1 MQQIVSVGYL
11 NPLWWLA
18 MAVVGF
24 KLFAFVDALTRR
36 DDAFPAADKK
46 TKTFWLVIL
55 GLALGLDLLLGA
67 SVFGPL
73 TLIGLVAAIV
83 YVVDVRPAVR
93 AVSGGRGGDKRNMGP
108 YGPW

>member
-1 MQQIVSVGYL
+1 MLSVDLL
-11 NPLWWLA
+11 NPFWWLA
-18 MAVVGF
+18 TAMVGF
-24 KLFAFVDALTRR
+24 KLFAFADALTRR
-36 DDAFPAADKK
+36 EDAFRAVDKK
-46 TKTFWLVIL
+46 TKQFWLIIL

-73 TLIGLVAAIV
+73 TLIGLVASIV

-93 AVSGGRGGDKRNMGP
+93 QVTGRGSGGDKRNMGP